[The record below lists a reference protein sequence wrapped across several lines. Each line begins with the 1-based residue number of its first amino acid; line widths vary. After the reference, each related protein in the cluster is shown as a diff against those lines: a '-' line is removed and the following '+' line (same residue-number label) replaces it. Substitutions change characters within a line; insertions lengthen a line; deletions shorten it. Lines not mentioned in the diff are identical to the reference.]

1 MIEAFSVN
9 LVKQVCGCRSL
20 NMSKSVGCRAGCFSA
35 PRSSSSSSAERRAAR
50 AEKAAY
56 DVITN
61 NELISLSSLRVVSD
75 IYVCHY
81 CPSTDLPQTDFS
93 VNVLAQSF
101 ISFVLIFNLCLWA
114 PPTQRSTTTHITL
127 INPRSHF
134 ITIMATPQ
142 TRAQALSLY
151 RKLLRGGQ
159 SMPTPNRQN
168 FVFKKTRVE
177 FKASVGI
184 TDPDAITHCIRLA
197 DTNLDTVLV
206 QAEHL
211 TKLMKDPNYKV
222 DIF

>member
-101 ISFVLIFNLCLWA
+101 ISFVLIFNLCVGASNAKIDDNAHHPHQSQEPLHHHHGN
-114 PPTQRSTTTHITL
+114 TTNQSPGPL
-127 INPRSHF
+127 FVSE
-134 ITIMATPQ
+134 TPS
-142 TRAQALSLY
+142 RRPEYAYSKPS
-151 RKLLRGGQ
+151 KLCIQEDSRRIQ
-159 SMPTPNRQN
+159 S
-168 FVFKKTRVE
+168 
-177 FKASVGI
+177 
-184 TDPDAITHCIRLA
+184 
-197 DTNLDTVLV
+197 
-206 QAEHL
+206 
-211 TKLMKDPNYKV
+211 
-222 DIF
+222 